1 MRAGFILPQLGPA
14 ATPQANVT
22 VAQRAEALGY
32 ASLWVTERLLWP
44 LAPQSPFPATPDG
57 ALPEVYQRALDP
69 LETLTFVAAHTRR
82 IGLGTSVLNM
92 PFYNPV
98 VLARRLTT
106 LDVLSGG
113 RLRVGLG
120 LGWSKDE
127 YDATGASFTKGRRP
141 PGRRVPAGAEGHLDD
156 RPGRVRGRVLPPPPL
171 HHRDQAR
178 ATTPSPHLPGP
189 VDPCRPAAGGE
200 IRRRLAPHRWAATHA
215 GDPTDDGRAQA
226 SGPGGG
232 PGPGRDGRDSACARH
247 HHAAAAR

>member
-14 ATPQANVT
+14 AAPQANVA

-44 LAPQSPFPATPDG
+44 LAPQSPYPATPDG

-69 LETLTFVAAHTRR
+69 LETLTFVAAHTSR

-113 RLRVGLG
+113 RLRVVESTRRLG
-120 LGWSKDE
+120 SAILAAWRAARGSDRSGEGTWRPARRSS
-127 YDATGASFTKGRRP
+127 GRRSGRRP
-141 PGRRVPAGAEGHLDD
+141 PWRSRAG
-156 RPGRVRGRVLPPPPL
+156 
-171 HHRDQAR
+171 
-178 ATTPSPHLPGP
+178 
-189 VDPCRPAAGGE
+189 
-200 IRRRLAPHRWAATHA
+200 
-215 GDPTDDGRAQA
+215 
-226 SGPGGG
+226 
-232 PGPGRDGRDSACARH
+232 
-247 HHAAAAR
+247 